1 MSEQERLLRSKMA
14 YNGDNL
20 QTLSDA
26 LGIGY
31 RTLSRKVSGQADF
44 NQSEMSIIKTRYNL
58 SDEEYAQIF
67 TKVVSV

>member
-1 MSEQERLLRSKMA
+1 MNEQERLLRSKMA

-26 LGIGY
+26 LCIGY

>member
-1 MSEQERLLRSKMA
+1 MNEQERLLRSKMA
-14 YNGDNL
+14 YYGDNL

-26 LGIGY
+26 MGIGY

-44 NQSEMSIIKTRYNL
+44 NQSEMSVIKTRYNL
-58 SDEEYAQIF
+58 TDEEYAQIF

>member
-1 MSEQERLLRSKMA
+1 MNEQERLLRSKMA